1 MCVSH
6 MTQIFNFPQLHSFI
20 DPLIQKIFI
29 KTFHISTEAGSRQRF
44 KKKNASVFKNVA
56 FGVWWTQK
64 YNQLHFS
71 LTIIEKEAQSAKG
84 ESGRYI

>member
-44 KKKNASVFKNVA
+44 KKKKCLCLQECSIW
-56 FGVWWTQK
+56 GVH
-64 YNQLHFS
+64 QLAPINDYYF
-71 LTIIEKEAQSAKG
+71 EKCLMRDFYAEL
-84 ESGRYI
+84 

>member
-1 MCVSH
+1 

-44 KKKNASVFKNVA
+44 KKKKCLCLQECSIW
-56 FGVWWTQK
+56 GVVDTE
-64 YNQLHFS
+64 
-71 LTIIEKEAQSAKG
+71 IQSTTFQPDDHREG
-84 ESGRYI
+84 SSEC